1 MSERISDYI
10 NDPVL
15 KSILKYIGHPSIK
28 AIEMISKLNSLFT
41 FSNLEKRKILNEI
54 VDLDASKSCQD
65 TDVPKNIIKEN
76 ADILPDFIHPAIYT
90 ALNKK
95 EFPLVLKLTDVISG
109 FKKGSKNAKH
119 NYLPI
124 SILKNFSEVYERV
137 MSKQMGDLME
147 NHFSKN
153 SMWLWKRLQH
163 AAMFYCFNRKVEICY

>member
-1 MSERISDYI
+1 MSDPISNYI

-41 FSNLEKRKILNEI
+41 FSNVEKRKILNEI
-54 VDLDASKSCQD
+54 VNLDASKSCQD

-76 ADILPDFIHPAIYT
+76 ADILADFIHLAIYT

-95 EFPLVLKLTDVISG
+95 EFPLFLKLADAISG
-109 FKKGSKNAKH
+109 FKKGSKNSKH

-124 SILKNFSEVYERV
+124 SILKNISEVYERV
-137 MSKQMGDLME
+137 MSKQIGDLME
-147 NHFSKN
+147 NHFSKI